1 MTQTLPLS
9 VVKIKLSQLVQD
21 VLRREDEILIT
32 RNGKLAAVLLN
43 AEEYA
48 AWKETQEIKA
58 NPPLMRE
65 IQQGLAAIRRGRGKK
80 YRSVDELFGSTGE

>member
-9 VVKIKLSQLVQD
+9 VAKIRFSQLIQD

-32 RNGKLAAVLLN
+32 RNGKPAAVLLN

-58 NPPLMRE
+58 NPALMKEIRE
-65 IQQGLAAIRRGRGKK
+65 GLKAIQKGRGKK
-80 YRSVDELFGSTGE
+80 YHSVAELFGPA